1 METGS
6 SMPCLSLRVFWKW
19 PEAKGSWF
27 SISLLTYCLSL
38 SVLVVLAGWDIPLSL
53 DLIVH

>member
-19 PEAKGSWF
+19 PKAKGSWF
-27 SISLLTYCLSL
+27 SISFPTHCLSL
-38 SVLVVLAGWDIPLSL
+38 SVVLAGWDISLSL